1 MDRKALVSD
10 LVAAMSEFEIIDS
23 HEHLGPEQWRTG
35 SSVDV
40 FTLFSVYTHRD
51 LLLAGMSQAEY
62 ELLHDRNVP
71 LGRRWA
77 LFKPYWQRIRW
88 GSYARC
94 ALLAAKEF
102 YGFADITDETYAPL
116 SEAMQAA
123 NTPGIYERVLR
134 RACRIR
140 TALTQV
146 GVTKLGTPLLTPL
159 VSMPFQFSLIKHY
172 EMLRTW
178 GEVARPPFPCDL
190 EVRCLDD
197 YLEAFRRYLAQARA
211 DGAVGLK
218 MAANPYGAPDREAA
232 EDAFRKL
239 RDGVMSE
246 LPVANALR
254 DYVVDRMVS
263 LATEQGMVVAVH
275 SGYWGDFR
283 NVSPEHM
290 IPIVQ
295 RHPDARF
302 DLYHLGYPYT
312 REALMLAKGFA
323 NVWLNFCWV
332 HAISPRCATAMLD
345 EAVDLLPSNKVLAF
359 GGDYGHAVE
368 KVYGHLVIAR
378 ENVARVL
385 AGRILEGQF
394 DKPEAVELAHK
405 WFFDN
410 PVALYRLSV

>member
-1 MDRKALVSD
+1 
-10 LVAAMSEFEIIDS
+10 
-23 HEHLGPEQWRTG
+23 
-35 SSVDV
+35 
-40 FTLFSVYTHRD
+40 
-51 LLLAGMSQAEY
+51 
-62 ELLHDRNVP
+62 
-71 LGRRWA
+71 
-77 LFKPYWQRIRW
+77 
-88 GSYARC
+88 
-94 ALLAAKEF
+94 
-102 YGFADITDETYAPL
+102 
-116 SEAMQAA
+116 
-123 NTPGIYERVLR
+123 
-134 RACRIR
+134 
-140 TALTQV
+140 
-146 GVTKLGTPLLTPL
+146 
-159 VSMPFQFSLIKHY
+159 
-172 EMLRTW
+172 
-178 GEVARPPFPCDL
+178 
-190 EVRCLDD
+190 
-197 YLEAFRRYLAQARA
+197 
-211 DGAVGLK
+211 
-218 MAANPYGAPDREAA
+218 
-232 EDAFRKL
+232 
-239 RDGVMSE
+239 MSE

-312 REALMLAKGFA
+312 REALMLGKGFA

-345 EAVDLLPSNKVLAF
+345 AAVDLLPSNKVLAF

-378 ENVARVL
+378 ENAARVL
-385 AGRILEGQF
+385 AGRMLEGQF
-394 DKPEAVELAHK
+394 GKAEAVELAHK